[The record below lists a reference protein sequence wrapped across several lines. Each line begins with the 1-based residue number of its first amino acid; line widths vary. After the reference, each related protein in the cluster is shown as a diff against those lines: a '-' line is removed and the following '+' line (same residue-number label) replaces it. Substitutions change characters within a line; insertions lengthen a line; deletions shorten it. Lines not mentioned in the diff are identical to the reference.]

1 MGVPR
6 VRYKR
11 TIVGV
16 HIASAGYPIPVY
28 LEIGGRIHII
38 VMGCFGGRIGLELSG
53 ECCVY
58 SQASVESSL

>member
-11 TIVGV
+11 MIVGV
-16 HIASAGYPIPVY
+16 HIAYAGCPIPVS
-28 LEIGGRIHII
+28 LEIRGRIHII
-38 VMGCFGGRIGLELSG
+38 VIGWPGGRIGLALSG